1 MMSLR
6 FSGDLGPWTALLL
19 AAVCAVLCWRY
30 YHRDVRELRTQL
42 RWLLPLLRCLAII
55 LILLILCGPI
65 LHHRSII
72 GEPGRLTIYLDG
84 SRSMELRDEQLG
96 DEQRIRIAQR
106 MNLLSDEQSDPATAE
121 VQSAL
126 ELLDQTP
133 RWQRAAR
140 ALFDGR
146 ESVLQQL
153 SELHHVDVRVLHGA
167 DVLSVDLQSTGVA
180 EGVETVDPLQV
191 LGEVYA
197 VPADISELGSGLS
210 AVSGTAVGEAAG
222 DTEVTSDSLTTAASE
237 VTESQV
243 GRLAVLISDGQHNGP
258 GSPLQAAR
266 DLGTQGVRLY
276 PIAMGAA
283 EEAADL
289 AVLRVDHPDR
299 VFREDELRGEITIRD
314 RVPTGEPFVVQVR
327 HDGRVLWQ
335 DQQVTQNSEERR
347 IAFAFSPRQI
357 LGEADAVD
365 AEGRQ
370 PDSLPVELEVSLSS
384 LADESETANN
394 TAVTSLS
401 VVMQS
406 YEVLL
411 LDGRSR
417 WETRYLKNVFE
428 RDEQWELT
436 ALVAGPGTENA
447 QLPRGGD
454 DAGFPVTR
462 DELFAFDLVV
472 LGEIEPT
479 LLNRQEQQWLREF
492 VEIRGGGLILID
504 GQRGLLRQFPSD
516 TVGPLIPVEWA
527 GGGAIQRGL
536 ALQLTDRGATD
547 PSLLLQSDEA
557 QNRAFWGELPP
568 PQGLISSTALPGA
581 EVLVEVRTE
590 SGLQPAMVT
599 HLFGAGRVL
608 YFAFDET
615 WRWRYKVADV
625 WHQRIWNQLAR
636 AVMPRPFAVSNDYVA
651 IDTGGSSFDSGDSVE
666 LRVSLKGLDGR
677 PAEGV
682 TADALISRDGRVV
695 TMISLTAD
703 GRIPGIYRGQVS
715 SLKAGDYEVTVRA
728 DGYSAEALQVSTQ
741 FSMRAPVSAELART
755 SANRAL
761 LEQMADATG
770 GQVLEEEQIAELPEL
785 LSAYSNGRIVETETL
800 LWQSYWW
807 FVPIVGLLS
816 LEWILRRR
824 AGLM

>member
-1 MMSLR
+1 MMNLR

-19 AAVCAVLCWRY
+19 AVVCAVLCWRY
-30 YHRDVRELRTQL
+30 YHRDVRELRSRL
-42 RWLLPLLRCLAII
+42 RWLLPLLRCVALM

-84 SRSMELRDEQLG
+84 SRSMELRDEQLSE
-96 DEQRIRIAQR
+96 EQRIRIAQR
-106 MNLLSDEQSDPATAE
+106 MNLLSEEQSDPATAE

-126 ELLDQTP
+126 ELLDQIP
-133 RWQRAAR
+133 RWQRAAT

-153 SELHHVDVRVLHGA
+153 SELHHVDVRVLHG
-167 DVLSVDLQSTGVA
+167 DEVLSVDLQNIGVA
-180 EGVETVDPLQV
+180 EEAESVDPLEI

-197 VPADISELGSGLS
+197 APADVSELGSGLS
-210 AVSGTAVGEAAG
+210 AVSGSVSRDTIADEEAAA
-222 DTEVTSDSLTTAASE
+222 TSVPTPASE
-237 VTESQV
+237 GTSSRA
-243 GRLAVLISDGQHNGP
+243 GSLAVLISDGQHNGA
-258 GSPLQAAR
+258 GSPLQSAR

-289 AVLRVDHPDR
+289 AVLRVEHPDR

-314 RVPTGEPFVVQVR
+314 RVPTGQLFVIQVR

-347 IAFAFSPRQI
+347 VSFAFSPREI
-357 LGEADAVD
+357 LGDADTVD
-365 AEGRQ
+365 VQGRQ

-384 LADESETANN
+384 LADESEIANN
-394 TAVTSLS
+394 TAVASLS

-406 YEVLL
+406 YQVLL

-428 RDEQWELT
+428 RDDQWELT
-436 ALVAGPGTENA
+436 ALIAGPGTENQ

-454 DAGFPVTR
+454 DAVFPTTR
-462 DELFAFDLVV
+462 EELFAFDLVV

-479 LLNRQEQQWLREF
+479 LLNRQEQQWLRDF

-516 TVGPLIPVEWA
+516 TVGPLIPVEWPS
-527 GGGAIQRGL
+527 GGSIQRGL
-536 ALQLTDRGATD
+536 ALQLTDRGAAD
-547 PSLLLQSDEA
+547 PSLLLQSEEA

-568 PQGLISSTALPGA
+568 PQGLISCTALPSA
-581 EVLVEVRTE
+581 EVLVQVRTE
-590 SGLQPAMVT
+590 AGLQPAMVT

-636 AVMPRPFAVSNDYVA
+636 AVMPRPFAASNDYVA
-651 IDTGGSSFDSGDSVE
+651 IDTGGSSFESGESVD
-666 LRVSLKGLDGR
+666 LRVSLRGLDGR

-715 SLKAGDYEVTVRA
+715 SLPAGDYEVTVQA

-741 FSMRAPVSAELART
+741 FAMRAPVSAELART
-755 SANRAL
+755 AANRAL

-770 GQVLEEEQIAELPEL
+770 GKVLEEEQIAELPGL
-785 LSAYSNGRIVETETL
+785 LSAFSNGRIVETETL

-807 FVPIVGLLS
+807 FIPIVGLLS